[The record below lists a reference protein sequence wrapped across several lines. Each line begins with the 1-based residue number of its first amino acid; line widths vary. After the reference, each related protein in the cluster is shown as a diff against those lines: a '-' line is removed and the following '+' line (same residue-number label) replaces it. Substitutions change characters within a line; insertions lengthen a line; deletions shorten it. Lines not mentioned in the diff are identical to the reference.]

1 MTLTQTL
8 RGMAQYLSATA
19 DPIDRERWAMTLRDT
34 ADALATAQV
43 ERDEWKENSNH
54 LGDRFNLLTAER
66 DAARQEAEASHT
78 ERRGVLGLVRAELE
92 GSVHTHTRLLHLAK
106 QLLSALADMHPER

>member
-34 ADALATAQV
+34 ADALATAQ
-43 ERDEWKENSNH
+43 
-54 LGDRFNLLTAER
+54 AER
-66 DAARQEAEASHT
+66 DAAMNAHA
-78 ERRGVLGLVRAELE
+78 GALGRIQDYILAVDAA
-92 GSVHTHTRLLHLAK
+92 AK
-106 QLLSALADMHPER
+106 QRDAALAERDRAHQSALDWKATWEMTQDKEEK